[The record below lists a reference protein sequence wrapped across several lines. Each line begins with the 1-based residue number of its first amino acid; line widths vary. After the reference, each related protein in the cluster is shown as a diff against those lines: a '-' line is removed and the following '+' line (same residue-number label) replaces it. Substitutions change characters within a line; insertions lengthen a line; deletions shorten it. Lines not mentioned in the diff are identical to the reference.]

1 MLFSNLLYGL
11 VALGYVEMTEE
22 YLRGSVRWNL
32 DSIVFSLVSIPEWVI
47 VEGGESGWDQISG
60 WDMVQ

>member
-32 DSIVFSLVSIPEWVI
+32 DSIVFSLVRILEWVM
-47 VEGGESGWDQISG
+47 VEGGESGWDQLSER
-60 WDMVQ
+60 DMVQ

>member
-32 DSIVFSLVSIPEWVI
+32 DFIVFSLVSIFEWVM
-47 VEGGESGWDQISG
+47 VEVEKRGWDQLSER
-60 WDMVQ
+60 DMVQ